1 MPRLK
6 ILLYTSLAML
16 AFAGN
21 SLLCR
26 IALRQTGID
35 AASFSAIRICS
46 GALVLWLIVHRR
58 AGSAAPDG
66 SWLSG
71 LALFVYAAAFSFAYV
86 SLPVASGALILFGA
100 VQATMIGYGLWRG
113 ERLSLRQTLGLLL
126 AAGGVVA
133 LMLPG
138 WSPPPLQG
146 ALLMALAGVGWGVY
160 SLRAAGIADPLAAT
174 AGNFARAAPFVL
186 LLNLVLLPSASLDG
200 IGVAY
205 GLASGALASGL
216 GYVVWYAVLRELT
229 ATSAA
234 TVQLS
239 VPVLAAFGGILFLG
253 EAISLHLI
261 ATSAAI
267 LGGIALVTLKT
278 RRPKGEEDAAIR
290 RRRD

>member
-1 MPRLK
+1 
-6 ILLYTSLAML
+6 
-16 AFAGN
+16 
-21 SLLCR
+21 
-26 IALRQTGID
+26 
-35 AASFSAIRICS
+35 
-46 GALVLWLIVHRR
+46 
-58 AGSAAPDG
+58 
-66 SWLSG
+66 
-71 LALFVYAAAFSFAYV
+71 
-86 SLPVASGALILFGA
+86 
-100 VQATMIGYGLWRG
+100 
-113 ERLSLRQTLGLLL
+113 
-126 AAGGVVA
+126 
-133 LMLPG
+133 
-138 WSPPPLQG
+138 
-146 ALLMALAGVGWGVY
+146 GVGWGVY

-186 LLNLVLLPSASLDG
+186 LLTLILLPSASLDG
-200 IGVAY
+200 AGVAY

-216 GYVVWYAVLRELT
+216 GYVVWYAVLRDLT

-278 RRPKGEEDAAIR
+278 KRPKGGEGAGIR